1 MSAQWLC
8 SNVSTNEFSCELD
21 HLQCGDGQNG
31 YIYHVAFS
39 GVALALLISV
49 LHWQKVKGKVPPG
62 PRACPIV
69 D

>member
-8 SNVSTNEFSCELD
+8 SNVSTNEFSYELD